1 MSYVALY
8 RKFRPQTFDDVR
20 GQDAVVT
27 TLRNQVMTGRLQHA
41 YLFCGT
47 RGTGKTSIAKIL
59 ARAVNCE
66 HPDHG
71 NPCGEC
77 ASCRAIRDGTAMNVI
92 EIDAA
97 SNNGVDNVRE
107 IVEEVRYRPTSGN
120 YKVYI
125 IDEVHML
132 STGAFNA
139 LLKTLEEPPSY
150 VIFILATTEAGKIP
164 TTILSRCQRY
174 DFRRIGADTLTAR
187 MRELLRAE
195 QMSAEDKAL
204 TFIARQADGS
214 MRDALSLL
222 DRCLA
227 MQSGETLLYETALS
241 ALGAVDT
248 EVFRELLGFLLRGN
262 AGGAISLLGQMLD
275 SGREIGQLV
284 ADFIWYLRNLLLLLT
299 SENAGDLVDASE
311 QEIAAL
317 SALRGR
323 VRPET
328 VMRYIR
334 VLSDLQGNLRYATSR
349 RTLTEVALVRI
360 CRPQME
366 KGGDALRERIA
377 ALEGAMDTLMDSL
390 EGGYVPSSAQVNV
403 RPQAAVKDD
412 KPKAPPSKA
421 APEDL
426 RLFIERWETIRE
438 RAASLSPKSGG
449 GMVAGYAKAVL
460 ARLVPSYNGQT
471 GENVV
476 YLRETSEEPV
486 NLDAKQQEVIVLAVS
501 AAAGEVLEKTVEV
514 RLALAG
520 TEHPEL
526 SELSIHAETKLRQ
539 EEGSFNFDNIEVEAE

>member
-20 GQDAVVT
+20 GQDAIVT
-27 TLRNQVMTGRLQHA
+27 TLRNQVMTGRMQHA

-107 IVEEVRYRPTSGN
+107 IVEEVRYRPAEGN

-132 STGAFNA
+132 SAGAFNA

-150 VIFILATTEAGKIP
+150 VIFILATTEAGRIP

-174 DFRRIGADTLTAR
+174 DFRRISADMLRAR
-187 MRELLRAE
+187 MRELLHAE

-204 TFIARQADGS
+204 MFIARQADGS

-227 MQSGETLLYETALS
+227 MQSGETLRYETALL

-248 EVFRELLGFLLRGN
+248 EVFRELLGVLLRGD
-262 AGGAISLLGQMLD
+262 AGGAIGLLGQMLD
-275 SGREIGQLV
+275 DGREIGQLV
-284 ADFIWYLRNLLLLLT
+284 TDFIWYLRNLLLLLA
-299 SENAGDLVDASE
+299 SDASAEMVDASE
-311 QEIAAL
+311 QEIAEL
-317 SALRGR
+317 TALRGK
-323 VRPET
+323 VPPET

-334 VLSDLQGNLRYATSR
+334 VLSDLQGTLRNATSR

-366 KGGDALRERIA
+366 KGGEALRERLA
-377 ALEGAMDTLMDSL
+377 ALEGTVDTLMNSL
-390 EGGYVPSSAQVNV
+390 EGGYIPSPAPAERPEPIKAEVP
-403 RPQAAVKDD
+403 KE
-412 KPKAPPSKA
+412 PPAKA

-426 RLFIERWETIRE
+426 RRIADTWDTVTEQAKMMASARGGEMSSGFVG
-438 RAASLSPKSGG
+438 AALRN
-449 GMVAGYAKAVL
+449 L
-460 ARLVPSYNGQT
+460 EPSYNGQT
-471 GENVV
+471 GENIL
-476 YLRETSEEPV
+476 YLREKKPNML
-486 NLDAKQQEVIVLAVS
+486 NLNPEKQEAIVIGVT
-501 AAAGEVLEKTVEV
+501 AAAEKLLGKKAEV

-520 TEHPEL
+520 TEHPGLASLNVKEETEL
-526 SELSIHAETKLRQ
+526 SEAEGKLNLGGFVI
-539 EEGSFNFDNIEVEAE
+539 EEE

>member
-20 GQDAVVT
+20 GQDAIVT
-27 TLRNQVMTGRLQHA
+27 TLRNQVMTGRMQHA

-107 IVEEVRYRPTSGN
+107 IVEEVRYRPAEGN

-132 STGAFNA
+132 SAGAFNA

-150 VIFILATTEAGKIP
+150 VIFILATTEAGRIP

-174 DFRRIGADTLTAR
+174 DFRRISADMLRAR
-187 MRELLRAE
+187 MRELLHAE

-204 TFIARQADGS
+204 MFIARQADGS

-227 MQSGETLLYETALS
+227 MQSGETLRYETALL

-248 EVFRELLGFLLRGN
+248 EVFRELLGFLLRGD
-262 AGGAISLLGQMLD
+262 AGGAIGLLGQMLD
-275 SGREIGQLV
+275 DGREIGQLV
-284 ADFIWYLRNLLLLLT
+284 TDFIWYLRNLLLLLA
-299 SENAGDLVDASE
+299 SDASAEMVDASE
-311 QEIAAL
+311 QEIAEL
-317 SALRGR
+317 TALRGK
-323 VRPET
+323 VPPET

-334 VLSDLQGNLRYATSR
+334 VLSDLQGTLRNATSR

-366 KGGDALRERIA
+366 KGGEALRERLA
-377 ALEGAMDTLMDSL
+377 ALEGTVDTLMNSL
-390 EGGYVPSSAQVNV
+390 EGGYIPSPAPAERPEPIKAEVP
-403 RPQAAVKDD
+403 KE
-412 KPKAPPSKA
+412 PPAKA

-426 RLFIERWETIRE
+426 RRIADTWDTVKEQAKMMASARGGEMSSGFVG
-438 RAASLSPKSGG
+438 AALRN
-449 GMVAGYAKAVL
+449 L
-460 ARLVPSYNGQT
+460 EPSYNGQT
-471 GENVV
+471 GENIL
-476 YLRETSEEPV
+476 YLREKKPNML
-486 NLDAKQQEVIVLAVS
+486 NLNPEKQEAIVIGVT
-501 AAAGEVLEKTVEV
+501 AAAEKLLGKKAEV

-520 TEHPEL
+520 TEHPGLASLNVKEETEL
-526 SELSIHAETKLRQ
+526 SEAEGKLNLGGFVI
-539 EEGSFNFDNIEVEAE
+539 EEE

>member
-20 GQDAVVT
+20 GQDAIVT
-27 TLRNQVMTGRLQHA
+27 TLRNQVMTGRMQHA

-107 IVEEVRYRPTSGN
+107 IVEEVRYRPAEGN

-132 STGAFNA
+132 SAGAFNA

-150 VIFILATTEAGKIP
+150 VIFILATTEAGRIP

-174 DFRRIGADTLTAR
+174 DFRRISADMLRAR
-187 MRELLRAE
+187 MRELLHAE

-204 TFIARQADGS
+204 MFIARQADGS

-227 MQSGETLLYETALS
+227 MQSGETLRYETALL

-248 EVFRELLGFLLRGN
+248 EVFRELLGFLLRGD
-262 AGGAISLLGQMLD
+262 AGGAIGLLGQMLD
-275 SGREIGQLV
+275 DGREIGQLV
-284 ADFIWYLRNLLLLLT
+284 TDFIWYLRNLLLLLA
-299 SENAGDLVDASE
+299 SDASAEMVDASE
-311 QEIAAL
+311 QEIAEL
-317 SALRGR
+317 TALRGK
-323 VRPET
+323 VPPET

-334 VLSDLQGNLRYATSR
+334 VLSDLQGTLRNATSR

-366 KGGDALRERIA
+366 KGGEALRERLA
-377 ALEGAMDTLMDSL
+377 ALEGTVDTLMNSL
-390 EGGYVPSSAQVNV
+390 EGGYIPSPAPAERPEPIKAEVP
-403 RPQAAVKDD
+403 KE
-412 KPKAPPSKA
+412 PPAKA

-426 RLFIERWETIRE
+426 RRIADTWDTVTEQAKMMASARGGEMSSGFVG
-438 RAASLSPKSGG
+438 AALRN
-449 GMVAGYAKAVL
+449 L
-460 ARLVPSYNGQT
+460 EPSYNGQT
-471 GENVV
+471 GENIL
-476 YLRETSEEPV
+476 YLREKKPNML
-486 NLDAKQQEVIVLAVS
+486 NLNPEKQEAIVIGVT
-501 AAAGEVLEKTVEV
+501 AAAEKLLGKKAEV

-520 TEHPEL
+520 TEHPGLASLNVKEETEL
-526 SELSIHAETKLRQ
+526 SEAEGKLNLGGFVI
-539 EEGSFNFDNIEVEAE
+539 EEE

>member
-20 GQDAVVT
+20 GQDAIVT
-27 TLRNQVMTGRLQHA
+27 TLRNQVMTGRMQHA

-107 IVEEVRYRPTSGN
+107 IVEEVRYRPAEGN

-132 STGAFNA
+132 SAGAFNA

-150 VIFILATTEAGKIP
+150 VIFILATTEAGRIP

-174 DFRRIGADTLTAR
+174 DFRRISADMLRAR
-187 MRELLRAE
+187 MRELLYAE

-204 TFIARQADGS
+204 MFIARQADGS

-227 MQSGETLLYETALS
+227 MQSGETLRYETALL

-248 EVFRELLGFLLRGN
+248 EVFRKLLGFLLRGD
-262 AGGAISLLGQMLD
+262 AGGAIGLLGQMLD
-275 SGREIGQLV
+275 DGREIGQLV
-284 ADFIWYLRNLLLLLT
+284 TDFIWYLRNLLLLLA
-299 SENAGDLVDASE
+299 SDASAEMVDASE
-311 QEIAAL
+311 QEIAEL
-317 SALRGR
+317 TALRGK
-323 VRPET
+323 VPPET

-334 VLSDLQGNLRYATSR
+334 VLSDLQGTLRNATSR

-366 KGGDALRERIA
+366 KGGEALRERLA
-377 ALEGAMDTLMDSL
+377 ALEGTVDTLMNSL
-390 EGGYVPSSAQVNV
+390 EGGYIPSPAPAERPEPIKAEVP
-403 RPQAAVKDD
+403 KE
-412 KPKAPPSKA
+412 PPAKA

-426 RLFIERWETIRE
+426 RRIADTWDTVTEQAKMMASARGGEMSSGFVG
-438 RAASLSPKSGG
+438 AALRN
-449 GMVAGYAKAVL
+449 L
-460 ARLVPSYNGQT
+460 EPSYNGQT
-471 GENVV
+471 GENIL
-476 YLRETSEEPV
+476 YLREKKPNML
-486 NLDAKQQEVIVLAVS
+486 NLNPEKQEAIVIGVT
-501 AAAGEVLEKTVEV
+501 AAAEKLLGKKAEV

-520 TEHPEL
+520 TEHPGLASLNVKEETEL
-526 SELSIHAETKLRQ
+526 SEAEGKLNLGGFVI
-539 EEGSFNFDNIEVEAE
+539 EEE

>member
-20 GQDAVVT
+20 GQDAIVT
-27 TLRNQVMTGRLQHA
+27 TLRNQVMTGRMQHA

-107 IVEEVRYRPTSGN
+107 IVEEVRYRPAEGN

-132 STGAFNA
+132 SAGAFNA

-150 VIFILATTEAGKIP
+150 VIFILATTEAGRIP

-174 DFRRIGADTLTAR
+174 DFRRISADMLRAR
-187 MRELLRAE
+187 MRELLHAE

-204 TFIARQADGS
+204 MFIARQADGS

-227 MQSGETLLYETALS
+227 MQSGETLRYETALL

-248 EVFRELLGFLLRGN
+248 EVFRELLGFLLRGD
-262 AGGAISLLGQMLD
+262 AGGAIGLLGQMLD
-275 SGREIGQLV
+275 DGREIGQLV
-284 ADFIWYLRNLLLLLT
+284 TDFIWYLRNLLLLLA
-299 SENAGDLVDASE
+299 SDASAEMVDASE
-311 QEIAAL
+311 QEIAEL
-317 SALRGR
+317 TALRGK
-323 VRPET
+323 VPPET

-334 VLSDLQGNLRYATSR
+334 VLSDLQGTLRNATSR

-366 KGGDALRERIA
+366 KGGEALRERLA
-377 ALEGAMDTLMDSL
+377 ALEGTVDTLMNSL
-390 EGGYVPSSAQVNV
+390 EGGYIPSPAPTERPEPIKAEVP
-403 RPQAAVKDD
+403 KE
-412 KPKAPPSKA
+412 PPAKA

-426 RLFIERWETIRE
+426 RRIADTWDTVKEQAKMMASARGGEMSSGFVG
-438 RAASLSPKSGG
+438 AALRN
-449 GMVAGYAKAVL
+449 L
-460 ARLVPSYNGQT
+460 EPSYNGQT
-471 GENVV
+471 GENIL
-476 YLRETSEEPV
+476 YLREKKPNML
-486 NLDAKQQEVIVLAVS
+486 NLNPEKQEAIVIGVT
-501 AAAGEVLEKTVEV
+501 AAAEKLLGKKAEV

-520 TEHPEL
+520 TEHPGLASLNVKEETEL
-526 SELSIHAETKLRQ
+526 SEAEGKLNLGGFVI
-539 EEGSFNFDNIEVEAE
+539 EEE

>member
-20 GQDAVVT
+20 GQDAIVT
-27 TLRNQVMTGRLQHA
+27 TLRNQVMTGRMQHA

-107 IVEEVRYRPTSGN
+107 IVEEVRYRPAEGN

-132 STGAFNA
+132 SAGAFNA

-150 VIFILATTEAGKIP
+150 VIFILATTEAGRIP

-174 DFRRIGADTLTAR
+174 DFRRISADMLRAR
-187 MRELLRAE
+187 MRELLHAE

-204 TFIARQADGS
+204 MFIARQADGS

-227 MQSGETLLYETALS
+227 MQSGETLRYETALL

-248 EVFRELLGFLLRGN
+248 EVFRELLGVLLRGD
-262 AGGAISLLGQMLD
+262 AGGAIGLLGQMLD
-275 SGREIGQLV
+275 DGREIGQLV
-284 ADFIWYLRNLLLLLT
+284 TDFIWYLRNLLLLLA
-299 SENAGDLVDASE
+299 SDASAEMVDASE
-311 QEIAAL
+311 QEIAEL
-317 SALRGR
+317 TALRGK
-323 VRPET
+323 VPPET

-334 VLSDLQGNLRYATSR
+334 VLSDLQGTLRNATSR

-366 KGGDALRERIA
+366 KGGEALRERLA
-377 ALEGAMDTLMDSL
+377 ALEGTVDTLMNSL
-390 EGGYVPSSAQVNV
+390 ESGYIPSPAPAERSEPIKAEVP
-403 RPQAAVKDD
+403 KE
-412 KPKAPPSKA
+412 PPAKA

-426 RLFIERWETIRE
+426 RRIADTWDTVTEQAKMMASARGGEMSSGFVG
-438 RAASLSPKSGG
+438 AALRN
-449 GMVAGYAKAVL
+449 L
-460 ARLVPSYNGQT
+460 EPSYNGQT
-471 GENVV
+471 GENIL
-476 YLRETSEEPV
+476 YLREKKPNML
-486 NLDAKQQEVIVLAVS
+486 NLNPEKQEAIVIGVT
-501 AAAGEVLEKTVEV
+501 AAAEKLLGKKAEV

-520 TEHPEL
+520 TEHPGLASLNVKEETEL
-526 SELSIHAETKLRQ
+526 SEAEGKLNLGGFVI
-539 EEGSFNFDNIEVEAE
+539 EEE

>member
-20 GQDAVVT
+20 GQDAIVT
-27 TLRNQVMTGRLQHA
+27 TLRNQVMTGRMQHA

-107 IVEEVRYRPTSGN
+107 IVEEVRYRPAEGN

-132 STGAFNA
+132 SAGAFNA

-150 VIFILATTEAGKIP
+150 VIFILATTEAGRIP

-174 DFRRIGADTLTAR
+174 DFRRISADMLRAR
-187 MRELLRAE
+187 MRELLHAE

-204 TFIARQADGS
+204 MFIARQADGS

-227 MQSGETLLYETALS
+227 MQSGETLRYETALL

-248 EVFRELLGFLLRGN
+248 EVFRELLGFLLRGD
-262 AGGAISLLGQMLD
+262 AGGAIGLLGQMLD
-275 SGREIGQLV
+275 DGREIGQLV
-284 ADFIWYLRNLLLLLT
+284 TDFIWYLRNLLLLLA
-299 SENAGDLVDASE
+299 SDASAEMVDASE
-311 QEIAAL
+311 QEIAEL
-317 SALRGR
+317 TALRGK
-323 VRPET
+323 VPPET

-334 VLSDLQGNLRYATSR
+334 VLSDLQGTLRNATSR

-366 KGGDALRERIA
+366 KGGEALRERLA
-377 ALEGAMDTLMDSL
+377 ALEGTVDTLMNSL
-390 EGGYVPSSAQVNV
+390 EGGYIPSPAPTERPEPIKAEVP
-403 RPQAAVKDD
+403 KE
-412 KPKAPPSKA
+412 PPAKA

-426 RLFIERWETIRE
+426 RRIADTWDTVTEQAKMMASARGGEMSSGFVG
-438 RAASLSPKSGG
+438 AALRN
-449 GMVAGYAKAVL
+449 L
-460 ARLVPSYNGQT
+460 EPSYDGQT
-471 GENVV
+471 GENIL
-476 YLRETSEEPV
+476 YLREKKPNML
-486 NLDAKQQEVIVLAVS
+486 NLNPEKQEAIVIGVT
-501 AAAGEVLEKTVEV
+501 AAAEKLLGKKAEV

-520 TEHPEL
+520 TEHPGLASLNVKEETEL
-526 SELSIHAETKLRQ
+526 SEAEGKLNLGGFVI
-539 EEGSFNFDNIEVEAE
+539 EEE